1 VERVAFVMKLRPGAE
16 AEYRR
21 RHAAVWPVML
31 DALRDAGCRNYSIYQ
46 LDDQLFGYF
55 EVADFD
61 RFRAMMAAS
70 PVNSRWQAEMAE
82 LIDPCIDPAT
92 GFHRRLDEVFR
103 LD

>member
-16 AEYRR
+16 AGYRR
-21 RHAAVWPVML
+21 RHAAVWPEML

-61 RFRAMMAAS
+61 RFRAMMGTS
-70 PVNSRWQAEMAE
+70 QVNSRWQAQMTE
-82 LIDPCIDPAT
+82 LIDPCLDPAT